1 EFDTAMRHNIP
12 IVSIIG
18 NDAGWGQIRNPQV
31 AILGEQASLA
41 TDLDL
46 THYEKI
52 VQALGGYG
60 EFVTEPKKIVP
71 ALERAFQ
78 SGKPACVNVAID
90 PTTLRGEVNIMRG
103 LSI

>member
-1 EFDTAMRHNIP
+1 MDFDTVIRHNIP

-31 AILGEQASLA
+31 AAFGERASLA
-41 TDLDL
+41 TDLAL
-46 THYEKI
+46 TRHER
-52 VQALGGYG
+52 VVEALKGYG
-60 EFVTEPKKIVP
+60 ESVTEPHEIVP

-90 PTTLRGEVNIMRG
+90 PGSSRGEPGVWYFR
-103 LSI
+103 